1 MTIKTRAA
9 VMVDVKNDWQ
19 VMDLELDEPKAN
31 EVLVR
36 FEAAGM
42 CHSDDHIRTG
52 DYLVTY
58 PMVGGHEGAGV
69 VEAIGPNVDRVEVG
83 DRIVCSF
90 IPACGTCK
98 QCSTGHQAVCELGLN
113 ATSGRMLDDTFR
125 FHTDDGRDIG
135 GFCCLGTFARRSV
148 LPEYSCIK
156 LDDDIPFDVGALL
169 SCGVPT
175 GWGSSV
181 YAAGVQGGDTVVIYG
196 TGGVGSNAVQG
207 AKYAGARRIITVD
220 PVPFKREMA
229 KVFGATHTF
238 ATHDEAH
245 AFVTQVT
252 HGQMAEHA
260 IITVGINSSETVTQ
274 ALSMIGKLGQLTIT
288 AAEGADSNDVQ
299 IASVMMKVYL
309 QRIQGTLCGH
319 CNPLS
324 DLPKLMELYRSGELK
339 LDELITNRYSLD
351 QVNDIYH
358 DMLDG
363 KNIRGVIIH
372 SD

>member
-1 MTIKTRAA
+1 MAIKTRAA
-9 VMVDVKNDWQ
+9 VMVDAKNDWQ
-19 VMDLELDEPKAN
+19 VLELELDDPKDQ

-52 DYLVTY
+52 DYPVTY

-69 VEAIGPNVDRVEVG
+69 VEAIGPNVTRVKVG

-90 IPACGTCK
+90 IPACGTCTY
-98 QCSTGHQAVCELGLN
+98 CSTGHQVVCELGLN

-125 FHTDDGRDIG
+125 FHGPDGQEYG
-135 GFCCLGTFARRSV
+135 GFCCLGTFSRRSV

-156 LDDDIPFDVGALL
+156 LHDDIPFDVGALL

-181 YAAGVQGGDTVVIYG
+181 YAAGVKPGETVVIYG

-207 AKYAGARRIITVD
+207 AKHAGARRIVTVD
-220 PVPFKREMA
+220 PVEFKRDMA

-238 ATHDEAH
+238 ATHEEALE
-245 AFVTQVT
+245 FVTDAT
-252 HGQMAEHA
+252 HGRMAENA
-260 IITVGINSSETVTQ
+260 IVTAGIVDNVIVEN
-274 ALSMIGKLGQLTIT
+274 ALSMIGKLGQVTIT
-288 AAEGADSNDVQ
+288 GAERADSHDIQV
-299 IASVMMKVYL
+299 ASGMMKVYL
-309 QRIQGTLCGH
+309 QRIQGTLAGH
-319 CNPLS
+319 TNPLS
-324 DLPKLMELYRSGELK
+324 DVPMLQELYLAGELK
-339 LDELITNRYSLD
+339 LDELVTKRYSLD
-351 QVNDIYH
+351 EVNDIYH

-363 KNIRGVIIH
+363 KNIRGVIVH

>member
-19 VMDLELDEPKAN
+19 VLELELDEPKAN
-31 EVLVR
+31 EVLIR

-52 DYLVTY
+52 DYPVTY

-69 VEAIGPNVDRVEVG
+69 VEAIGPNVDRVKVG
-83 DRIVCSF
+83 DRIICSF
-90 IPACGTCK
+90 IPACGTCRH
-98 QCSTGHQAVCELGLN
+98 CSTGHQVVCELGLN

-125 FHTDDGRDIG
+125 FHANGQDYG

-148 LPEYSCIK
+148 LPEYSCVK
-156 LDDDIPFDVGALL
+156 LHDDIPFDVGALL

-181 YAAGVQGGDTVVIYG
+181 YAAGVKAGETVVIYG

-207 AKYAGARRIITVD
+207 AKYAGARRIVTVD

-238 ATHDEAH
+238 ATHEEALE
-245 AFVTQVT
+245 FVTDAT
-252 HGQMAEHA
+252 HGHMAENA
-260 IITVGINSSETVTQ
+260 IVTVGIVDNQVVDN
-274 ALSMIGKLGQLTIT
+274 ALSVIGKLGQVTIT
-288 AAEGADSNDVQ
+288 GAEGADSQDIQ
-299 IASVMMKVYL
+299 TASGMMKVYL
-309 QRIQGTLCGH
+309 QRIQGTLAGH
-319 CNPLS
+319 TNPLY
-324 DLPKLMELYRSGELK
+324 DLPMLQELYLAGELK
-339 LDELITNRYSLD
+339 LDELVTKRYSLD
-351 QVNDIYH
+351 EVNDIYH

-363 KNIRGVIIH
+363 KNIRGVIVH